1 MCDCRTCVGL
11 LHLQMRDKRR
21 NLLTFSNL
29 STSLP
34 WKEKKKPISEAK
46 LNLLNSYREMI
57 GSDEVDPSHAQQ
69 IIMNKEVGSLTSW
82 LRHVIFIPNSALI
95 TSCFSHYLL
104 SVLKSKRVWQ
114 PLEIPISSITAHLR
128 VTEGCGNWLER
139 GKGEGGREHLRCH
152 PVRGGIQRQK
162 SFYARVRMWWEGS
175 DLKGPTQQSCLKGG
189 APELQWRIFI
199 WAGSSVIRLW
209 CLSMSESTRPK
220 NQTSTI
226 PPEQLKCK
234 LQETKKYIFC
244 MWNLII
250 YWQLGFD
257 DKW

>member
-1 MCDCRTCVGL
+1 
-11 LHLQMRDKRR
+11 MRDKRR

-34 WKEKKKPISEAK
+34 WKKKTCLWSQIKSTKQLSRDDWKRWSGSITCTANNYEQGSGIF
-46 LNLLNSYREMI
+46 NLLAPTRYFYSQQCSHNILLLPLSPVCSQIKTSVTASGNSNQFNHSSFKGDRGMWKLVRE
-57 GSDEVDPSHAQQ
+57 
-69 IIMNKEVGSLTSW
+69 
-82 LRHVIFIPNSALI
+82 R
-95 TSCFSHYLL
+95 
-104 SVLKSKRVWQ
+104 KR
-114 PLEIPISSITAHLR
+114 R
-128 VTEGCGNWLER
+128 R
-139 GKGEGGREHLRCH
+139 RKRGREHLRCH

-162 SFYARVRMWWEGS
+162 SFYVRVRMWWEGS

-189 APELQWRIFI
+189 APELKWRIFI